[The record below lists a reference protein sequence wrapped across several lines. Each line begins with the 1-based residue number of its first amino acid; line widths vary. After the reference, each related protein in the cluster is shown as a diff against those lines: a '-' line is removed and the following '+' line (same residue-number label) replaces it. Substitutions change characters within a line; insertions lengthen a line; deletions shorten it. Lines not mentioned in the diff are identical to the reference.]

1 MQSMKQ
7 LRKGLELFNPSVC
20 LTQTSPLSGATRVR
34 RPTLCKCA
42 IRFYANRKILTV
54 VSACGGD
61 DVENFIKVSISIM
74 NKDKKKPA
82 QKKKSGSFSTIILV
96 AIFLVGLI
104 VLLYPTIS
112 DFWNE
117 KRQSKA
123 VMNYDDLIVDLT
135 PEDYSAFFEQA
146 EAYNKKL
153 RLLPFPFMNHK
164 DIAEEYYSTLDVN
177 GDGMMGYITIDKI
190 KVQLPVYHGTSD
202 KVLNSAV
209 GHVEGSSI
217 PVGGESTHSVLS
229 AHRGLPSAKLFTNL
243 DKVEIG
249 DIFTIKILDKIITY
263 QVDQILIV
271 LPHETDALKVEAG
284 KDYCTLVT
292 CTPYGI
298 NTHRMLVRGTRIEN
312 IEEKKVINV
321 ITEAYQIDPLIVT
334 PAVAAP
340 MLAGLLILLLVKS
353 GKNSK
358 KNKKKKE
365 SDQINTDPPETKQP
379 E

>member
-1 MQSMKQ
+1 MK
-7 LRKGLELFNPSVC
+7 
-20 LTQTSPLSGATRVR
+20 
-34 RPTLCKCA
+34 
-42 IRFYANRKILTV
+42 
-54 VSACGGD
+54 
-61 DVENFIKVSISIM
+61 ENKA
-74 NKDKKKPA
+74 KKK
-82 QKKKSGSFSTIILV
+82 KKGGGASTIILV
-96 AIFLVGLI
+96 AIFFVGLS

-117 KRQSKA
+117 KRQSQA
-123 VMNYDDLIVDLT
+123 IVNYDDIIVDLT
-135 PEDYSAFFEQA
+135 PEDYSAFFS
-146 EAYNKKL
+146 EADDYNKKI
-153 RLLPFPFMNHK
+153 RNMSFPFMNHK
-164 DIAEEYYSTLDVN
+164 NIAEEYYNTLDVN
-177 GDGMMGYITIDKI
+177 GDGMMGYITIEKI
-190 KVQLPVYHGTSD
+190 KVQLPIYHGTSD

-243 DKVEIG
+243 DKVEVG
-249 DIFTIKILDKIITY
+249 DVFTIRILDKTITY

-271 LPHETDALKVEAG
+271 LPDETEPLNIEQG

-312 IEEKKVINV
+312 IEPEKVINV

-340 MLAGLLILLLVKS
+340 MLGILLIILLVKS
-353 GKNSK
+353 GS
-358 KNKKKKE
+358 KNKKSKKSKDE
-365 SDQINTDPPETKQP
+365 SEQSKEKTEDPKE

>member
-1 MQSMKQ
+1 M
-7 LRKGLELFNPSVC
+7 
-20 LTQTSPLSGATRVR
+20 
-34 RPTLCKCA
+34 
-42 IRFYANRKILTV
+42 
-54 VSACGGD
+54 D
-61 DVENFIKVSISIM
+61 
-74 NKDKKKPA
+74 NKKTK
-82 QKKKSGSFSTIILV
+82 QKKKKKGSGASTIILV
-96 AIFLVGLI
+96 AIFFVGLS

-123 VMNYDDLIVDLT
+123 VMNYDDLLVDLT
-135 PEDYSAFFEQA
+135 PEDYSALFAQA

-153 RLLPFPFMNHK
+153 KNLPFPFMNHK
-164 DIAEEYYSTLDVN
+164 NLAEEYYTTLDVN
-177 GDGMMGYITIDKI
+177 GDGMMGYITIEKI

-243 DKVEIG
+243 DKMEIG
-249 DIFTIKILDKIITY
+249 DVFTIKILDKIITY

-271 LPHETDALKVEAG
+271 LPHETEALNVVPGE
-284 KDYCTLVT
+284 DYCTLVT

-340 MLAGLLILLLVKS
+340 MLGLLLVVLLVKS
-353 GKNSK
+353 GKSNKKSK
-358 KNKKKKE
+358 KSKNGTPEKKE
-365 SDQINTDPPETKQP
+365 TENSDPPDKP
-379 E
+379 